1 MNRETIEKAAR
12 DYVKPTAG
20 IIPVAESIAKKEGFI
35 AGAVWRINSVWHD
48 VQKELPAP
56 DETVI
61 AEYIIDGERDCCFTH
76 RSESPRVSVDKHG
89 FCFYVRGAE
98 ITRWAYVEDL
108 LPDRKEVHP

>member
-35 AGAVWRINSVWHD
+35 AGAQWRINSVWHEAS
-48 VQKELPAP
+48 ELPRSLKL
-56 DETVI
+56 
-61 AEYIIDGERDCCFTH
+61 IIIEDSNGEFDL
-76 RSESPRVSVDKHG
+76 G
-89 FCFYVRGAE
+89 YG
-98 ITRWAYVEDL
+98 ITNSTIRWAYIDDL